1 MSHADALSLLRTSIA
16 SNKSPLLTTT
26 SEPSEAVAAATES
39 FSQATHLYFPYP
51 IPQCLPLTS
60 ATRFTST
67 TPDTSAVDLR
77 SIWFAWVQ
85 KDVTVS
91 EYIAAASELDKSLPD
106 GQNIR
111 NLVFV
116 ERIDLI
122 TWLEGATDESE
133 YIKLLEDAPG
143 TAGAA
148 AKAAE
153 ITGGVGVPAVQ
164 GSGVASTQQTS
175 SGRPTRVI
183 DVRLQAIYNG
193 ERKMG
198 DHNSALRGIKPTV
211 RSRRP
216 PGQDSIICTILTCG
230 IGFLPRSQTLR
241 DIPRS
246 SQITY
251 KQFSSRCFVETP
263 PQSPSASHRQT
274 CTQRFECQT
283 CRPHHSSLA
292 VRFIFTT
299 NE

>member
-1 MSHADALSLLRTSIA
+1 MSQADALSLLRTSIA

-26 SEPSEAVAAATES
+26 PEASEAVAASTDS

-51 IPQCLPLTS
+51 TPLCLPLTT

-67 TPDTSAVDLR
+67 TPDTSSVDLR

-133 YIKLLEDAPG
+133 YIKPLEDTPG

-148 AKAAE
+148 DKAAE
-153 ITGGVGVPAVQ
+153 ITGGVGVPVVH

-175 SGRPTRVI
+175 GGRPVRVI
-183 DVRLQAIYNG
+183 DARLQAIYNG

-198 DHNSALRGIKPTV
+198 DHNTALRGIKPTV
-211 RSRRP
+211 RR
-216 PGQDSIICTILTCG
+216 DLCCKHV
-230 IGFLPRSQTLR
+230 IGNTDTFHLGLLSRSQAR
-241 DIPRS
+241 RNVPRP
-246 SQITY
+246 SQTPY
-251 KQFSSRCFVETP
+251 KQLSPWRFVETST
-263 PQSPSASHRQT
+263 QSTSPSCREA
-274 CTQRFECQT
+274 CTQRIECQT
-283 CRPHHSSLA
+283 GRSHNPPFPIRLL
-292 VRFIFTT
+292 TPP